1 MANNLQLPAL
11 INVNGG
17 RYTIELIR
25 RTKSFP
31 PAWYRS
37 KCAGLQKRDDGTI
50 RGMKR
55 VLLLLPLLLL
65 AACEPAEPTATQL
78 AEKLQVQINELL
90 DEVDES
96 LEKVADLDL
105 DGLCAKS
112 GRITAGMDLLVP
124 RYRAF
129 AVLMEELGDMQQALL
144 AGGAAN
150 QFAVDVQKI
159 RRDCATRVAAPPS
172 QPESSVNQSADKTV
186 SEDEDLA
193 FVTNTEEN
201 PSEQSP
207 ASDTTS
213 PRRSPRSQEAMVMP
227 E

>member
-1 MANNLQLPAL
+1 
-11 INVNGG
+11 
-17 RYTIELIR
+17 
-25 RTKSFP
+25 
-31 PAWYRS
+31 
-37 KCAGLQKRDDGTI
+37 
-50 RGMKR
+50 MKR
-55 VLLLLPLLLL
+55 LLLLLPLLLL
-65 AACEPAEPTATQL
+65 AACEPAEPTAAQI

-90 DEVDES
+90 EEVDKS

-105 DGLCAKS
+105 DGLCANS

-129 AVLMEELGDMQQALL
+129 AVVMEELGDMKQALL

-172 QPESSVNQSADKTV
+172 QPDSSVNQSTDKPV
-186 SEDEDLA
+186 SDVEDMA
-193 FVTNTEEN
+193 SVTSTEEN

-207 ASDTTS
+207 ASNSNS
-213 PRRSPRSQEAMVMP
+213 PRSSPQSQEAMSAP

>member
-1 MANNLQLPAL
+1 
-11 INVNGG
+11 
-17 RYTIELIR
+17 
-25 RTKSFP
+25 
-31 PAWYRS
+31 
-37 KCAGLQKRDDGTI
+37 
-50 RGMKR
+50 MKR
-55 VLLLLPLLLL
+55 LLLLLPLLLL
-65 AACEPAEPTATQL
+65 AACEPAEPTASQV
-78 AEKLQVQINELL
+78 AEKLQEQINELL
-90 DEVDES
+90 EEVDEN

-105 DGLCAKS
+105 DGLCANS

-159 RRDCATRVAAPPS
+159 RRDCATRVAEPRS
-172 QPESSVNQSADKTV
+172 KPESSVNQPTDKPV
-186 SEDEDLA
+186 SEAVDKA
-193 FVTNTEEN
+193 SVTSTEEN

-207 ASDTTS
+207 ASDSTS
-213 PRRSPRSQEAMVMP
+213 PHTSPQSQEAMVVP

>member
-1 MANNLQLPAL
+1 
-11 INVNGG
+11 
-17 RYTIELIR
+17 
-25 RTKSFP
+25 
-31 PAWYRS
+31 
-37 KCAGLQKRDDGTI
+37 
-50 RGMKR
+50 MKR
-55 VLLLLPLLLL
+55 LLLLLPMLLLV
-65 AACEPAEPTATQL
+65 ACEPAEPTAAEV

-90 DEVDES
+90 EEVDKS

-105 DGLCAKS
+105 DGLCANS

-129 AVLMEELGDMQQALL
+129 AVLMEEQGDMQQALL

-159 RRDCATRVAAPPS
+159 RRDCATRVAAPPAQS
-172 QPESSVNQSADKTV
+172 QPAENQSTDKTASGV
-186 SEDEDLA
+186 EDMDS
-193 FVTNTEEN
+193 VTSTEEN

-207 ASDTTS
+207 ASDSTS
-213 PRRSPRSQEAMVMP
+213 PLTSPQSQEAMVLP